1 MTDLNNFNRS
11 LDFTF
16 QALSHD
22 IKDSPKHLYESF
34 QKAYPDTL
42 KKHHGMAAKKLF
54 GGAMGYIPSR
64 QDFYEKLGGNLLT
77 NAVARKTKQTMSK
90 EERSIIEKKSRE
102 ELMEKVKE
110 QLKEYIAG
118 MERVVEILKEI
129 KYPNEKWATQAPW
142 F

>member
-1 MTDLNNFNRS
+1 
-11 LDFTF
+11 
-16 QALSHD
+16 
-22 IKDSPKHLYESF
+22 
-34 QKAYPDTL
+34 
-42 KKHHGMAAKKLF
+42 MAAKKLF

-77 NAVARKTKQTMSK
+77 NAVAQEASEGTSK
-90 EERSIIEKKSRE
+90 EERSAIEKKSRE
-102 ELMEKVKE
+102 EMMAKVQE